1 MSGVITS
8 SAVWAASFQRRLPE
22 SEVYVFL
29 CILVPAVQIHQRSK
43 AHAVHPLCHKK
54 ETWTFQYFSHIY
66 IYIWCRQF
74 KFTSA
79 AKHMQFIHYVIR
91 KKHGLF
97 NTFPIYICLWRSNRR
112 NDCAWNP
119 AVRPVAILP
128 WISCSRLP
136 PCPGHWRSKDEV
148 SKVARH
154 ILIRPISGPA
164 TTLYIYILYI
174 YILYYQFEYMICMTY
189 NIV

>member
-66 IYIWCRQF
+66 LSLTLKSSKRLRMKSGSQ
-74 KFTSA
+74 A
-79 AKHMQFIHYVIR
+79 GGH
-91 KKHGLF
+91 
-97 NTFPIYICLWRSNRR
+97 
-112 NDCAWNP
+112 P
-119 AVRPVAILP
+119 ALNF
-128 WISCSRLP
+128 L
-136 PCPGHWRSKDEV
+136 
-148 SKVARH
+148 
-154 ILIRPISGPA
+154 LTPA
-164 TTLYIYILYI
+164 TLPGPLEI
-174 YILYYQFEYMICMTY
+174 QR
-189 NIV
+189 